1 MILYSGVFLS
11 GFILLLFEILGIR
24 ILTPDFGGHIL
35 TVSGVIGVFLLA
47 LSIGYEVGG
56 RLADRNPRVSFF
68 ALLFVISGV
77 VLWIFTHFARSLSR
91 WIAEYEIGK
100 VFAPYFAAFFIFT
113 IPAGMMATISPFAIR
128 LGAFTLEKV
137 GSTSGRIF
145 AVSTVGSIFGAL
157 SSPFLIHYFQIRPV
171 LYTASALLIVYG
183 LLVYFFSAQKLWQN
197 IKVEGG

>member
-47 LSIGYEVGG
+47 LSIGYELGG
-56 RLADRNPRVSFF
+56 RLADRYPHASFF
-68 ALLFVISGV
+68 ALLFLISGA
-77 VLWIFTHFARSLSR
+77 VLLFFTHFARSLSH

-113 IPAGMMATISPFAIR
+113 IPAAMMAMISPVAIR
-128 LGAFTLEKV
+128 LNSSVLEQV

-171 LYTASALLIVYG
+171 LYTASALLIAYG
-183 LLVYFFSAQKLWQN
+183 VLVYFFSFKKLWHN
-197 IKVEGG
+197 IKGEGR